1 MRLDNRN
8 SSCSIGSGLKEL
20 ISRTTVY
27 KHSVQ
32 EKHDMPPVPTTL
44 RVLALFCLLCFVN
57 AASAQDAELLPRPPE
72 LEPAIQFWTR
82 VYTEV
87 DTESGFLHDAN
98 NLAIIYQ
105 RVEYD
110 RPELEL
116 QRTRIQDA
124 LKVLGSG
131 KRTGLT
137 SFEQDIL
144 GLWPASVSNDTLTTA
159 ANNVRFQLGQSDRF
173 VEGLVRSGAY
183 RDHINSVVR
192 AKNLPIELGALPH
205 VESSFHPGA
214 YSSVAAAGMW
224 QFMRT
229 TGQRFMRIDHIVDE
243 RMDPYTATYAAMS
256 LLEHNYRVLGTW
268 PLALTAYNHG
278 TGGMNRAVRETGTT
292 RIEQIIMHYKGPSF
306 GFASRNFY
314 PQFLAV
320 LDVERQAQT
329 LFGVLQLDPHPQ
341 YDEIELEAYVEAQ
354 TLADTLGITLEHLKF
369 DNPALRPVVWDGS
382 KRIPQGYVVKVQ
394 RNSLR
399 APLAQLISQIPA
411 DQRFPIQTPDLAY
424 VVQSG
429 DSLSA
434 IARRFSTSVAQLT
447 SLNQLADSH
456 RIRVG
461 QRLLLPQD
469 SAAATGQTSAQIA
482 ATASAGI
489 GRTAGGTYNVR
500 RGDTLSSIARRSGV
514 TELALLQT
522 NNIDHP
528 DRIYPGQ
535 TLRMPGSTVSEPVVY
550 VTPREPVAVPLPEP
564 VAAPAPVLAALTIVE
579 DLVPLLEVAPDDA
592 AAGVPAVDASAA
604 AIESLSVEAS
614 NAQVEVDLA
623 ADPSDYSVAAN
634 QSIEIQASETLSHYA
649 DWLGVSSARLRQLNN
664 LRASAPVVMGDRL
677 VMDFANVPV
686 AEFELKRRQFHL
698 QEQQEFFRQYRIRN
712 VDQYKVAMNDNIAN
726 LARQKYSVPMW
737 LLRQYNP
744 ALNFRQIQIGETVAF
759 PVLEPVQL
767 QGSSGG

>member
-1 MRLDNRN
+1 
-8 SSCSIGSGLKEL
+8 
-20 ISRTTVY
+20 
-27 KHSVQ
+27 
-32 EKHDMPPVPTTL
+32 MPPVPSIL
-44 RVLALFCLLCFVN
+44 RIFALLCLLCLAGT
-57 AASAQDAELLPRPPE
+57 AAAQDSELLPRPPE
-72 LEPAIQFWTR
+72 LEPAIKFWTR

-98 NLAIIYQ
+98 NLAIVYQ

-110 RPELEL
+110 RPELER

-131 KRTGLT
+131 KRSGLT

-144 GLWPASVSNDTLTTA
+144 DLWPAGVSNDTLATA
-159 ANNVRFQLGQSDRF
+159 ASNVRFQLGQSDRF
-173 VEGLVRSGAY
+173 VEGLIRSGAY
-183 RDHINSVVR
+183 RDHINSVIR
-192 AKNLPIELGALPH
+192 GKNLPIELGALPH

-256 LLEHNYRVLGTW
+256 LLEYNYRILGTW

-278 TGGMNRAVRETGTT
+278 TGGMSRAVRETGTN
-292 RIEQIIMHYKGPSF
+292 RIEDIIMNYKGPSF

-341 YDEIELEAYVEAQ
+341 YDEFELDHYVEAQ

-382 KRIPQGYVVKVQ
+382 KRIPKGYVVKVQ
-394 RNSLR
+394 RNALR

-411 DQRFPIQTPDLAY
+411 DQRFPIQTPDIAY

-434 IARRFSTSVAQLT
+434 IARRFSTSVAALT
-447 SLNQLADSH
+447 SLNQLTDSH

-482 ATASAGI
+482 ATATAQASGNTNTASAGSARP
-489 GRTAGGTYNVR
+489 GASSYDVR
-500 RGDTLSSIARRSGV
+500 RGDTLSSIARRFGV
-514 TELALLQT
+514 SERALLQT

-528 DRIYPGQ
+528 DLIYPGQ
-535 TLRMPGSTVSEPVVY
+535 TLRMPGNNAPAAEPVVY
-550 VTPREPVAVPLPEP
+550 VTPREPVAVPLPAAEP
-564 VAAPAPVLAALTIVE
+564 TPAPASLSIVE
-579 DLVPLLEVAPDDA
+579 DLVPVLEVVPQDATDDA
-592 AAGVPAVDASAA
+592 DAPAELAQAP
-604 AIESLSVEAS
+604 SVEAG
-614 NAQVEVDLA
+614 NEQAEVDLA

-649 DWLGVSSARLRQLNN
+649 EWLGVSSARLRQLNN

-677 VMDFANVPV
+677 VLDFSQVSV
-686 AEFELKRRQFHL
+686 AEFELKRRQFHV
-698 QEQQEFFRQYRIRN
+698 QEQQDFFRQYRIRN
-712 VDQYKVAMNDNIAN
+712 VDQYKVAVNDNIAN
-726 LARQKYSVPMW
+726 LARRKYSVPMW

-744 ALNFRQIQIGETVAF
+744 ELNFRQIQIGQTVAF

-767 QGSSGG
+767 QSSSGG

>member
-1 MRLDNRN
+1 
-8 SSCSIGSGLKEL
+8 
-20 ISRTTVY
+20 
-27 KHSVQ
+27 
-32 EKHDMPPVPTTL
+32 MPLVPTTL
-44 RVLALFCLLCFVN
+44 RVLALLCLMCFAG
-57 AASAQDAELLPRPPE
+57 AASAQDSELLPRPPE
-72 LEPAIQFWTR
+72 LEPAIRFWTR

-98 NLAIIYQ
+98 NLAIVYQ

-110 RPELEL
+110 RPELER

-144 GLWPASVSNDTLTTA
+144 DLWPASTSTETLATA

-173 VEGLVRSGAY
+173 VEGLIRSGAY

-256 LLEHNYRVLGTW
+256 LLEYNYRILGTW

-278 TGGMNRAVRETGTT
+278 TGGMNRAVRETGTN

-341 YDEIELEAYVEAQ
+341 YEEIELEAYVEAQ
-354 TLADTLGITLEHLKF
+354 TLADALGITLEHLKF

-382 KRIPQGYVVKVQ
+382 KRIPEGYVVKVQ

-434 IARRFSTSVAQLT
+434 IARRFRTSVAQLT

-482 ATASAGI
+482 ATATSQASGAGNTATAST
-489 GRTAGGTYNVR
+489 GRPAASSYDVR
-500 RGDTLSSIARRSGV
+500 RGDTLSSIARRFGV

-535 TLRMPGSTVSEPVVY
+535 TLRMPGSTAPVSEPVVY
-550 VTPREPVAVPLPEP
+550 VTPREAVAVPLPAAV
-564 VAAPAPVLAALTIVE
+564 VAAELTIEENPAPVL
-579 DLVPLLEVAPDDA
+579 EVAPAEPSDN
-592 AAGVPAVDASAA
+592 VSVVDATAVAA
-604 AIESLSVEAS
+604 ESLSVEAS
-614 NAQVEVDLA
+614 NEQAEVDLA

-649 DWLGVSSARLRQLNN
+649 DWLGVSSARLRQLND
-664 LRASAPVVMGDRL
+664 LRANAPVVMGDRL
-677 VMDFANVPV
+677 VMDFANVAV

-698 QEQQEFFRQYRIRN
+698 QEQQDFFRQYRIRN
-712 VDQYKVAMNDNIAN
+712 VDQYTVAMNDNIAN
-726 LARQKYSVPMW
+726 LARRKYSVPMW

-744 ALNFRQIQIGETVAF
+744 DLNFRQIQIGQTVAF

>member
-1 MRLDNRN
+1 
-8 SSCSIGSGLKEL
+8 
-20 ISRTTVY
+20 
-27 KHSVQ
+27 
-32 EKHDMPPVPTTL
+32 MPPVPTTL
-44 RVLALFCLLCFVN
+44 RALALLCLMCFAGV
-57 AASAQDAELLPRPPE
+57 ASAQSSDLLPRPPE
-72 LEPAIQFWTR
+72 LEPAIRFWTR

-98 NLAIIYQ
+98 NLAIVYQ

-110 RPELEL
+110 RPELER

-124 LKVLGSG
+124 LKVLGTG

-137 SFEQDIL
+137 SAEQDIL
-144 GLWPASVSNDTLTTA
+144 DLWPAGVSNETLTTA

-173 VEGLVRSGAY
+173 VEGLIRSGAY

-224 QFMRT
+224 QFMRA

-256 LLEHNYRVLGTW
+256 LLEYNYRILGTW

-278 TGGMNRAVRETGTT
+278 TGGMSRAVRETGTN
-292 RIEQIIMHYKGPSF
+292 RIEDIIMNYKGPSF

-329 LFGVLQLDPHPQ
+329 LFGVLQLDPHPE
-341 YDEIELEAYVEAQ
+341 YDEFELDAYVEAQ
-354 TLADTLGITLEHLKF
+354 TLADALGITLEHLKF

-382 KRIPQGYVVKVQ
+382 KRIPKGYVVKVQ
-394 RNSLR
+394 RRSLS
-399 APLAQLISQIPA
+399 APLAQLVSRIPA
-411 DQRFPIQTPDLAY
+411 DQRFPIQTPDIAY

-482 ATASAGI
+482 ATATSQASGAGTAS
-489 GRTAGGTYNVR
+489 TAGSARPAASAYDVR
-500 RGDTLSSIARRSGV
+500 RGDTLSSIARRFGV
-514 TELALLQT
+514 SELALLQT

-535 TLRMPGSTVSEPVVY
+535 TLRMPGSNAPVAEPVVY
-550 VTPREPVAVPLPEP
+550 VTPREPVAVPLP
-564 VAAPAPVLAALTIVE
+564 AATPTPAPVQLSIAE
-579 DLVPLLEVAPDDA
+579 DLEPVLEVPPGADA
-592 AAGVPAVDASAA
+592 AAADASALA
-604 AIESLSVEAS
+604 AESLSVEAG
-614 NAQVEVDLA
+614 NLQAEVELA

-677 VMDFANVPV
+677 VLDFSNVPV

-698 QEQQEFFRQYRIRN
+698 QEQQEFFRQYRISN
-712 VDQYKVAMNDNIAN
+712 IDQYQVALNDNIAN
-726 LARQKYSVPMW
+726 LARRKYSVPMW

-744 ALNFRQIQIGETVAF
+744 ELNFRQIQIGQTVAF
-759 PVLEPVQL
+759 PVLEPVQG

>member
-1 MRLDNRN
+1 
-8 SSCSIGSGLKEL
+8 
-20 ISRTTVY
+20 
-27 KHSVQ
+27 
-32 EKHDMPPVPTTL
+32 MPPVSATL
-44 RVLALFCLLCFVN
+44 RVFALLCLMCVAG
-57 AASAQDAELLPRPPE
+57 AASAQDTDLLPRPAE
-72 LEPAIQFWTR
+72 LEPAIRFWTR

-105 RVEYD
+105 RVDYD
-110 RPELEL
+110 RPELER

-124 LKVLGSG
+124 LKALGTG
-131 KRTGLT
+131 KRSGLT
-137 SFEQDIL
+137 ALEQDVL
-144 GLWPASVSNDTLTTA
+144 DLWPADVSNDTLSTA

-173 VEGLVRSGAY
+173 VEGLIRSGAY

-192 AKNLPIELGALPH
+192 AKNLPLELGALPH

-256 LLEHNYRVLGTW
+256 LLEYNYRILGTW

-278 TGGMNRAVRETGTT
+278 TGGMSRAVRETGTN
-292 RIEQIIMHYKGPSF
+292 RIEEIIMKYKGPSF

-320 LDVERQAQT
+320 LDVERQAQA
-329 LFGVLQLDPHPQ
+329 LFGVLQLDPHPE
-341 YDEIELEAYVEAQ
+341 YEEIELDAYVEAQ
-354 TLADTLGITLEHLKF
+354 TLADALGITLEHLKF

-394 RNSLR
+394 RKSLN
-399 APLAQLISQIPA
+399 APLAQLVSRIPG

-482 ATASAGI
+482 ATATSQASGAAA
-489 GRTAGGTYNVR
+489 TAGSTRPAATSYAVR
-500 RGDTLSSIARRSGV
+500 RGDTLSSIASRLGV
-514 TELALLQT
+514 SELVLLQT

-535 TLRMPGSTVSEPVVY
+535 TLRMPGSTAPVSEPVVY
-550 VTPREPVAVPLPEP
+550 VTPREPVAVPLPAVAVEP
-564 VAAPAPVLAALTIVE
+564 APAPAPAALSIVD
-579 DLVPLLEVAPDDA
+579 DLLPVLEVAPEEEPAPADA
-592 AAGVPAVDASAA
+592 NAVAA
-604 AIESLSVEAS
+604 ESISVEAS
-614 NAQVEVDLA
+614 NEQAEVDLA

-664 LRASAPVVMGDRL
+664 LRANAPVVMGDRL
-677 VMDFANVPV
+677 VMDFAQVPV

-698 QEQQEFFRQYRIRN
+698 QEQQDFFRQYRIRN

-726 LARQKYSVPMW
+726 LARRKYSVPMW

-744 ALNFRQIQIGETVAF
+744 NLNFRQIQIGQTVAF